1 MGRHRAP
8 ALVEQDR
15 SGQPLA
21 KPYPLARR
29 WVRLALLLAAV
40 AALFTVPEARSAP
53 AVLGLVA
60 AIGLLPRLLVPTPYP
75 AFVTV
80 GVQQAYALEPH
91 CWLRLPGGW
100 AVQALNVHIRVP
112 DVTGD
117 PTPPLVV
124 LRCSDDRTRTYRP
137 QDLVTVVQPADLR
150 AGPRVSRRSAR

>member
-1 MGRHRAP
+1 VRQRAP
-8 ALVEQDR
+8 ALVEHDR
-15 SGQPLA
+15 RGRLLA
-21 KPYPLARR
+21 RPYPLARR
-29 WVRLALLLAAV
+29 WVQGGLVLVALGLLVTVPGARAPLPVAAMVAAVVVLPPLLA
-40 AALFTVPEARSAP
+40 
-53 AVLGLVA
+53 
-60 AIGLLPRLLVPTPYP
+60 PTPYP

-124 LRCSDDRTRTYRP
+124 VRCSDDHTRTFRP
-137 QDLVTVVQPADLR
+137 QDVLTVVQPADLR
-150 AGPRVSRRSAR
+150 GGRATGRRGPR